1 MSLISALNAARSG
14 MSTSSRWAETVS
26 TNIANANNASYA
38 RREAQITTNGQ
49 GAAQVSEI
57 TRAVEGRL
65 DAMYRDEVGRTARQ
79 DAIAAGLESYTSL
92 LGNTES
98 TDTVL
103 TRLTDFQNSL
113 GLLAVSPA
121 DTALQRATVGDAQ
134 ELTQALNRAGDNLEA
149 ALDRAGEGIASDV
162 AAVNSTLTKIAGLS
176 ERLAGQNQS
185 AEARLALQDE
195 LGAELDALSEHMDF
209 TTRTVSKGRIELFT
223 GGGTALIS
231 GGEAETLGFD
241 ANIGILSAGDI
252 EITPG
257 VAGKRGISEGSLSG
271 KIELFSTVL
280 PEMQSQLDEV
290 ARALI
295 DGMVAADAS
304 LAAGEAGLFTDNGA
318 ALSDPFEPGLAS
330 RISVNDAVVPEAG
343 GSLWRI
349 RDGVGAAAPGA
360 AGDNTQV
367 TAFIDTLDGA
377 MSFDESLGLGD
388 NKSLPSYISTLI
400 VSQNTTRASA
410 ETSAESLAAGAIAV
424 QSSRLSFMGVN
435 VDDELQQLASIQQ
448 SYNANAQTLSVV
460 SEMLDTLLG
469 AI

>member
-1 MSLISALNAARSG
+1 MSLITALNAARSG

-38 RREAQITTNGQ
+38 RRETQVTTNVQ

-57 TRAVEGRL
+57 TRAVDGAL
-65 DAMYRDEVGRTARQ
+65 DAMYRGEVGRTAKQ

-92 LGNTES
+92 LGDTES

-103 TRLTDFQNSL
+103 TRLTDFQSSL

-134 ELTQALNRAGDNLEA
+134 ELTQALNRAGANLDA
-149 ALDRAGEGIASDV
+149 ALDRAGDGISSDV
-162 AAVNSTLTKIAGLS
+162 AAVNSTLEKIAGLS
-176 ERLAGQNQS
+176 ERLAGQGQS
-185 AEARLALQDE
+185 ADARLALQDE
-195 LGAELDALSEHMDF
+195 LGAELDALSEYIDF
-209 TTRTVSKGRIELFT
+209 TTRTDSKGRIEIFT
-223 GGGTALIS
+223 GGGTALIT
-231 GGEAETLGFD
+231 GGEAETLSFD
-241 ANIGILSAGDI
+241 TDTGILTAGEI

-271 KIELFSTVL
+271 KIELVTTVL
-280 PEMQSQLDEV
+280 PEMRSQLDEV

-295 DGMVAADAS
+295 DGMAAADAS

-330 RISVNDAVVPEAG
+330 RISVNDAVVPESG

-349 RDGVGAAAPGA
+349 RDGLGADAPGP

-367 TAFIDTLDGA
+367 TAFLDTLDGA
-377 MSFDESLGLGD
+377 MNFDESLGLGD
-388 NKSLPSYISTLI
+388 NMSLSSYISTLI
-400 VSQNTTRASA
+400 ASQNTTRASA

-435 VDDELQQLASIQQ
+435 VDDELQQLAAIQQ

-460 SEMLDTLLG
+460 SEMLDTLLS